1 MLELRNIHKY
11 YNPGTVNEMCLFED
25 FNLTINQG
33 EFVSVVGSNGSGK
46 TSMLNII
53 CGSIPGR
60 IRTDP
65 DRWKRY
71 HKGKRIQE
79 KPEDRTR
86 VPESI
91 YGNCRHDDLGKY
103 VSCGQ

>member
-53 CGSIPGR
+53 CGSIPVESGQ
-60 IRTDP
+60 ILIDGKDIT
-65 DRWKRY
+65 
-71 HKGKRIQE
+71 KGKKNTRETRRSDACTRIHLWE
-79 KPEDRTR
+79 PVR
-86 VPESI
+86 P
-91 YGNCRHDDLGKY
+91 
-103 VSCGQ
+103 

>member
-33 EFVSVVGSNGSGK
+33 EFVSVVGSNGSGNFDAEYHLRK
-46 TSMLNII
+46 YS
-53 CGSIPGR
+53 GR

-91 YGNCRHDDLGKY
+91 YGNLSVHDDLGKY

>member
-33 EFVSVVGSNGSGK
+33 EFVSVVGSNDS
-46 TSMLNII
+46 
-53 CGSIPGR
+53 GR

-91 YGNCRHDDLGKY
+91 YGNLSVHDDLGKY